1 MIGSL
6 EIVIVLVAALF
17 IFGPDKIPELAHAAG
32 KAFGDFKK
40 AQLSAE
46 LGVSDLDIYPD
57 TKANIDIGDKIK
69 DIARSSGIDVH
80 GKSNDELL
88 ALIEEAAKAK

>member
-6 EIVIVLVAALF
+6 EIVIVLIAALF
-17 IFGPDKIPELAHAAG
+17 IFGPDKIPELARAAG

-46 LGVSDLDIYPD
+46 LGISNLNIYPD
-57 TKANIDIGDKIK
+57 AKLKTDANNSINET
-69 DIARSSGIDVH
+69 AESSEIDVQN
-80 GKSNDELL
+80 KNTDELL
-88 ALIEEAAKAK
+88 DLFEEAAKAK